1 MTLEQ
6 QLAQYAFFSQ
16 PSTQTQGVGGLPQ
29 LQQNTQLPPVS
40 GSQTQTSVGID
51 INTVRSHLNTYLH
64 VRSVSQIIQGSK
76 WFNLI

>member
-1 MTLEQ
+1 AVTIDAMTLEQ

-51 INTVRSHLNTYLH
+51 INT
-64 VRSVSQIIQGSK
+64 
-76 WFNLI
+76 